1 MCDMVVLV
9 FGTCQARQVLRCS
22 RSLAWPVK
30 DCLVWQYLVFVLQ
43 SLQVEIENHETRI
56 MSVVQ
61 VGQDLID
68 EGHPQSEE
76 FRALIED
83 LLRRWQ
89 ELKDA
94 VEARSQRLKL
104 SEIAQQVSD
113 GCRFIAEIVW
123 CFSGEWSVSWY
134 LAFLFCCLV
143 DLYCSKVGLWCFWS
157 AWAKYGSEWLILHW
171 DGLLARRKCA
181 CGIWCNKKWLTKWF

>member
-1 MCDMVVLV
+1 MKRENHDTPHHATSVNCLCLLQSLQVEIENQE
-9 FGTCQARQVLRCS
+9 TCHHVS
-22 RSLAWPVK
+22 GVN
-30 DCLVWQYLVFVLQ
+30 CLPVFVLQ
-43 SLQVEIENHETRI
+43 SLQVEIENHENRI

-83 LLRRWQ
+83 LLQRWQ

-104 SEIAQQVSD
+104 SEIAQQVRDNTLNPLWEFHEKLLKIS
-113 GCRFIAEIVW
+113 GISMIV
-123 CFSGEWSVSWY
+123 FV
-134 LAFLFCCLV
+134 
-143 DLYCSKVGLWCFWS
+143 
-157 AWAKYGSEWLILHW
+157 
-171 DGLLARRKCA
+171 
-181 CGIWCNKKWLTKWF
+181 

>member
-1 MCDMVVLV
+1 M
-9 FGTCQARQVLRCS
+9 
-22 RSLAWPVK
+22 
-30 DCLVWQYLVFVLQ
+30 LQ
-43 SLQVEIENHETRI
+43 SLQVEIENHENRI

-104 SEIAQQVSD
+104 SEIAQQVRASFNPC
-113 GCRFIAEIVW
+113 GTYHAQ
-123 CFSGEWSVSWY
+123 
-134 LAFLFCCLV
+134 
-143 DLYCSKVGLWCFWS
+143 
-157 AWAKYGSEWLILHW
+157 
-171 DGLLARRKCA
+171 LL
-181 CGIWCNKKWLTKWF
+181 

>member
-1 MCDMVVLV
+1 M
-9 FGTCQARQVLRCS
+9 
-22 RSLAWPVK
+22 
-30 DCLVWQYLVFVLQ
+30 FVLQ
-43 SLQVEIENHETRI
+43 SLQVEIENHENRI

-83 LLRRWQ
+83 LLQRWQ

-104 SEIAQQVSD
+104 SEIAQQVRDNTLNPFWEFHEKLLKIS
-113 GCRFIAEIVW
+113 GISMIV
-123 CFSGEWSVSWY
+123 FV
-134 LAFLFCCLV
+134 
-143 DLYCSKVGLWCFWS
+143 
-157 AWAKYGSEWLILHW
+157 
-171 DGLLARRKCA
+171 
-181 CGIWCNKKWLTKWF
+181 

>member
-1 MCDMVVLV
+1 M
-9 FGTCQARQVLRCS
+9 
-22 RSLAWPVK
+22 
-30 DCLVWQYLVFVLQ
+30 LQ
-43 SLQVEIENHETRI
+43 SLQVEIENHENRI

-104 SEIAQQVSD
+104 SEIAQQVRASFNPC
-113 GCRFIAEIVW
+113 GTYHAQLLWRPVW
-123 CFSGEWSVSWY
+123 C
-134 LAFLFCCLV
+134 
-143 DLYCSKVGLWCFWS
+143 DNCFV
-157 AWAKYGSEWLILHW
+157 
-171 DGLLARRKCA
+171 
-181 CGIWCNKKWLTKWF
+181 